1 MERFFHFKEAG
12 HAIHFNVVDVAHGF
26 FLDFFHHKVNEGFL
40 APLAFSV
47 GFFCMT
53 EAAGK
58 DKGGFM
64 FFWAQVDVAGTFG
77 KAVFFADNGH
87 EAQGDVQEENLNQ
100 ALQDLGLLSVFEA
113 VVGAV
118 TLGEVKDLGTD
129 RSDAAKMNRSCPSAK
144 DLRNRTRDL
153 NPGHIL
159 VGIHF
164 ARGWRKDEVGAF
176 AFRHLA
182 VTFQS
187 PGICSVVFRR
197 SKLCRIDKDGDDDEI
212 VFCPGCLDEGSVSF
226 MKSAH
231 GGHKTNGFSFF
242 LDAADLIS
250 KFLCCVTDVHR

>member
-87 EAQGDVQEENLNQ
+87 EAQGDVHEEIFNH

-118 TLGEVKDLGTD
+118 TLGEVKELGTD
-129 RSDAAKMNRSCPSAK
+129 RSDAAKMNRSCLPQ
-144 DLRNRTRDL
+144 RTFVIG
-153 NPGHIL
+153 P
-159 VGIHF
+159 
-164 ARGWRKDEVGAF
+164 
-176 AFRHLA
+176 
-182 VTFQS
+182 VTSTQVISSWGYIS
-187 PGICSVVFRR
+187 PGAGAKTR
-197 SKLCRIDKDGDDDEI
+197 SAPSR
-212 VFCPGCLDEGSVSF
+212 
-226 MKSAH
+226 SAILQSLSKVL
-231 GGHKTNGFSFF
+231 GY
-242 LDAADLIS
+242 AA
-250 KFLCCVTDVHR
+250 